1 MNKLLIVYRKYW
13 NGLTVLSALAS
24 FFEVSST
31 PAEFLLSFCFAL
43 KALFARA
50 AILFSNQLPSTS
62 AALSFHCLIF
72 VVKYRVMLF
81 FFLFWGWE
89 RGEGATL
96 MYSPQFSPN
105 LGSEKWQDQCY
116 PPQSNTASTL
126 LQSHARPSSLYA
138 GGAAKCLA
146 SILCEAQFP

>member
-1 MNKLLIVYRKYW
+1 MGSQCSLL
-13 NGLTVLSALAS
+13 LHL

-43 KALFARA
+43 KALFVPERPFCFPTSFLQLLPPFLSTV
-50 AILFSNQLPSTS
+50 LFLW
-62 AALSFHCLIF
+62 LSIESC
-72 VVKYRVMLF
+72 F
-81 FFLFWGWE
+81 FFIFWGWE

-96 MYSPQFSPN
+96 MYSPQFPPN
-105 LGSEKWQDQCY
+105 LGSEKWQDRCY
-116 PPQSNTASTL
+116 PPQSNTARTL
-126 LQSHARPSSLYA
+126 LQSHARRSSLYA